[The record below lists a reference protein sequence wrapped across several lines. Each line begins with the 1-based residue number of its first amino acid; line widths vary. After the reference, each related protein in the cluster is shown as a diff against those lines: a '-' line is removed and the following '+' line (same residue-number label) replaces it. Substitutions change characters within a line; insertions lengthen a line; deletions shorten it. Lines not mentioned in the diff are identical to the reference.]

1 MKVENGG
8 DPKMAKNLEK
18 ENKALKERVHLYEEI
33 MDKVL
38 QGIYICDKCENVVWF
53 NDVVQI
59 NDGVLREDG
68 IGKNQ
73 NEAWN
78 NLELSPGPT
87 DYTLKTGEQSGEELV
102 TYMDKE
108 TKKAFSVFNQ
118 SFPFYAD
125 GDLKYVYSIAY
136 YIGYSEKQ
144 LNKINEY
151 KQKYLAKNVRVINNT
166 TYSLYD
172 VIGKSEIMREM
183 VKRARKL
190 AVNKAP
196 VMLCGPTGTGK
207 EIFAQ
212 GIHNASMQSKGK
224 FVAINC
230 AAIPENL
237 LESIL
242 FGSVKGAFTGA
253 LDKEGLLEEASDGTL
268 FLDELNSM
276 PLSLQGKLLR
286 VFQENRACR
295 IGSNQAYEVN
305 CRLIS
310 ATNQNPR
317 QLVQEGVLRSD
328 LYFRLAVL
336 TLDLPPLCAREND
349 VLDLADHLIAK
360 YNKEYNLN
368 IREIAPEVLTLFLR
382 YDWPGNVRE
391 LDNVIEYIMNF
402 ASFNQS
408 RVRYQDLPAYLK
420 EFNESPAK
428 RDHLHLLKNEK
439 TLREILD
446 LTEREVI
453 SGVLRE
459 TDWNISKAA
468 RILGIHREALYY
480 RIKKFALTQS

>member
-1 MKVENGG
+1 MNKI
-8 DPKMAKNLEK
+8 LEK
-18 ENKALKERVHLYEEI
+18 ENKELKERILLYEEI

-38 QGIYICDKCENVVWF
+38 QGIYICDKHENVVWF

-59 NDGVLREDG
+59 NDGVSREDG

-73 NEAWN
+73 TQAWK

-87 DYTLKTGEQSGEELV
+87 GFTLKTGEQSEEELV
-102 TYMDKE
+102 TYKDKK
-108 TKKAFSVFNQ
+108 TKKAFTVFNQ
-118 SFPFYAD
+118 SFPFYSD
-125 GDLKYVYSIAY
+125 NDLKYIYSIAY

-151 KQKYLAKNVRVINNT
+151 KQKYLANNARVINNT

-172 VIGKSEIMREM
+172 VIGKSEIMRET
-183 VKRARKL
+183 VKRARKI
-190 AVNKAP
+190 AINKTP
-196 VMLCGPTGTGK
+196 VLLCGPTGTGK

-212 GIHNASMQSKGK
+212 GIHNASMQNKGK

-253 LDKEGLLEEASDGTL
+253 VDKEGLLEEANSGTL

-286 VFQENRACR
+286 VFQENQASR
-295 IGSNQAYEVN
+295 IGSNKPYEVN

-317 QLVQEGVLRSD
+317 QLVKDGILRAD

-336 TLDLPPLCAREND
+336 TLELPPLCARETD
-349 VLDLADHLIAK
+349 VVFLTDYLINK

-368 IREIAPEVLTLFLR
+368 ITKVDSQVFDLFLK

-391 LDNVIEYIMNF
+391 LDNVVEYIMNF
-402 ASFNQS
+402 ASFSQS
-408 RVRYQDLPAYLK
+408 KITYQDLPAYLK

-439 TLREILD
+439 TLRDILD

-480 RIKKFALTQS
+480 RMKKFDITKP